1 MSDRVIADRIQRPD
15 LTSLA
20 AAAAAR
26 LVAASGIDVLELVRS
41 PALAASL
48 DALIQAE
55 KVAQV
60 MRPAI
65 VCRPVE
71 PVHAHDG
78 GRGPAIVLLNGWTL
92 SGLVWPQ
99 QLIASLEQ
107 THRVVRVDNRG
118 TGWSRDAR
126 RPFTIGDLAADVRR
140 VIDALGLEAPT
151 VVGLSMGGM
160 IAQELAIRWPDRVG
174 RLVLLATRPPNPD
187 ATLPPTAVLAA
198 MLATP
203 PEGVSLRHFLRDG
216 WAMATAPGF
225 PADHPDVVDEVAAAI
240 ARRPTA
246 RVALL
251 DQARAIAAWSGVQ
264 RLGLVTAPTTV
275 VHGTDDPLVPV
286 HNGMRVAQLIPGARY
301 VELDNV
307 GHLVPYEAPDAVE
320 QIVVGRAVH
329 SGQ

>member
-1 MSDRVIADRIQRPD
+1 VTDRVVADRVQRPD

-26 LVAASGIDVLELVRS
+26 LVAASGIDVLELVRN
-41 PALAASL
+41 PALAATI

-55 KVAQV
+55 KVAHV
-60 MRPAI
+60 VRPPMM
-65 VCRPVE
+65 CRPVE

-99 QLIASLEQ
+99 QLVETLEQ

-140 VIDALGLEAPT
+140 VIDGLGLEAPT

-174 RLVLLATRPPNPD
+174 RLVLLATRPPNPE

-216 WAMATAPGF
+216 WAAVTAPGF
-225 PADHPDVVDEVAAAI
+225 PAAHPDVVDEVGAEI
-240 ARRPTA
+240 ARRPTP
-246 RVALL
+246 RLALL

-264 RLGLVTAPTTV
+264 RLALVTAPTTV
-275 VHGTDDPLVPV
+275 VHGTEDPLVPV
-286 HNGMRVAQLIPGARY
+286 RNGMRVAQLIPGARY
-301 VELDNV
+301 VELADV

-320 QIVVGRAVH
+320 EIVVGAGVDTR
-329 SGQ
+329 Q